1 MLPTTPEQF
10 FFRAPGKEVVSSTS
24 TYIGGDPI
32 RNVFGSIFGPWSLLV
47 NLRVNRMGTAKTRE
61 PSVCLFSYRG
71 NTPVEATVSKS

>member
-32 RNVFGSIFGPWSLLV
+32 RNVFGSIFGPWKSSCKLESQSNGHSQDPGTFCVFILLP
-47 NLRVNRMGTAKTRE
+47 RQYTR
-61 PSVCLFSYRG
+61 
-71 NTPVEATVSKS
+71 